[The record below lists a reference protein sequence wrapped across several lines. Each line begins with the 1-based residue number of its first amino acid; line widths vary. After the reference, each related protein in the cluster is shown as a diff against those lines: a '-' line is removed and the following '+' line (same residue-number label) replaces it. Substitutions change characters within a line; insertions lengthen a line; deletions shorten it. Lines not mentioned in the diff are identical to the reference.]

1 MSQSRSTALL
11 LGLAS
16 ACVTLA
22 CASVAR
28 AADYSYMAS
37 AGDLRGMLDSGDTW
51 RAVGYIDGVMDSMMR
66 TRDFCLPDGTSAYD
80 VRDRVMRMMATQP
93 RESLA
98 PAADVIGVFLHADY
112 PCKR

>member
-1 MSQSRSTALL
+1 MLRPPSAPALL
-11 LGLAS
+11 AAACLAL
-16 ACVTLA
+16 LA
-22 CASVAR
+22 APSGQ

-51 RAVGYIDGVMDSMMR
+51 RAVGYIDGVMDAMMR
-66 TRDFCLPDGTSAYD
+66 TRDFCVPDGTSAFD
-80 VRDRVMRMMATQP
+80 VRDRVMRMMSSQP

-112 PCKR
+112 PCTP

>member
-1 MSQSRSTALL
+1 MASRSRLLAAGLL
-11 LGLAS
+11 LAALPA
-16 ACVTLA
+16 A
-22 CASVAR
+22 

-51 RAVGYIDGVMDSMMR
+51 RAVGYIDGVMDAMSR
-66 TRDFCLPDGTSAYD
+66 TRDFCVPDGASAFD
-80 VRDRVMRMMATQP
+80 IRDRVIRMMSTQP
-93 RESLA
+93 RESQA